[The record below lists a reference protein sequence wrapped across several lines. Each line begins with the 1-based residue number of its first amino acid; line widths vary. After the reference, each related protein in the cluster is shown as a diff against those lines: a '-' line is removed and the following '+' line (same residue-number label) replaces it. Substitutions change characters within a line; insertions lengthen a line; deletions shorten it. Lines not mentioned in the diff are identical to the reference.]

1 MKNRYSYCV
10 DTSKFQCHVS
20 KFCRLCH
27 IKKEEGEKILHV
39 ILFMVCIFFLSGH
52 QNVIQNDISL

>member
-10 DTSKFQCHVS
+10 DTSKFQCRVS

-27 IKKEEGEKILHV
+27 IKKEKGEKILVHV
-39 ILFMVCIFFLSGH
+39 IILFMVCIFFLSGH
-52 QNVIQNDISL
+52 QNVI